1 MPIAQI
7 LTDHRPTFDQC
18 ANNSIWWYFHKL
30 TSSTKRELYKS
41 KMFSSCKMANN
52 LFAASNPCSFL
63 LCLKLMAEMICQK
76 CNQGWLL
83 QWCIWKLCG
92 GRESQSA
99 KPRRKPRPQLVL
111 SLALALLRTRHRTH
125 LFRIKSTLDCRSH
138 RDKIFSSSSS
148 FLLSSSTPRGMF

>member
-30 TSSTKRELYKS
+30 TSSTKKELYKS
-41 KMFSSCKMANN
+41 KTFSSCKMANN
-52 LFAASNPCSFL
+52 LCVANPCNFL
-63 LCLKLMAEMICQK
+63 LCLTLIAEMICQK
-76 CNQGWLL
+76 SNQGWLL

-148 FLLSSSTPRGMF
+148 FLLSSPTPRGMF

>member
-18 ANNSIWWYFHKL
+18 ASNSIWWYFHKL
-30 TSSTKRELYKS
+30 TSSTKRELYRS

-52 LFAASNPCSFL
+52 PIAANPCRFL
-63 LCLKLMAEMICQK
+63 LCLTLIAEMIRQK
-76 CNQGWLL
+76 CNQKWLL

-99 KPRRKPRPQLVL
+99 KPRRKPRPQFVL
-111 SLALALLRTRHRTH
+111 SLALTLLRTRHRTH
-125 LFRIKSTLDCRSH
+125 TLDCRSP

-148 FLLSSSTPRGMF
+148 YLLSSPTPRGMF

>member
-18 ANNSIWWYFHKL
+18 ANNSIWWYFHTL
-30 TSSTKRELYKS
+30 TSSTNRELYKS
-41 KMFSSCKMANN
+41 KMFSSCKMAYN
-52 LFAASNPCSFL
+52 LFALNTCNFL
-63 LCLKLMAEMICQK
+63 LCLTLIAEMIRQK
-76 CNQGWLL
+76 CNQKWLL

-99 KPRRKPRPQLVL
+99 KPRRKPRPQFVL
-111 SLALALLRTRHRTH
+111 SLALTLLRTRHRTH
-125 LFRIKSTLDCRSH
+125 FFRIRSTLDCRSP

-148 FLLSSSTPRGMF
+148 YLLSSPTPRGMF